1 MRPGWNHLQST
12 PPFLADRP
20 KSLRTCPKCTN
31 TQKQPQKLIKYDRTR
46 ITALVTPVGL
56 EPTTRWLKASY
67 AHPVAPRGQ
76 THSSQPRSGPANYLR
91 LCFITSIISVVRGRV
106 ELPILSAARFE
117 LAVYAIPPPD
127 HARLSGPPSQLCK
140 KIQSMRCT
148 SRRRWA
154 RRESN
159 PHSSRNLL
167 LGQTCIPFSPRTQV
181 PVFPGCQ
188 LTKTF

>member
-20 KSLRTCPKCTN
+20 KSLRTCPK
-31 TQKQPQKLIKYDRTR
+31 QPQKLLNYDRTR

-91 LCFITSIISVVRGRV
+91 LCFINSIISVVRGRV

-140 KIQSMRCT
+140 KNPIYALHLTASVGSEGIEPSLLAESAPWT
-148 SRRRWA
+148 DVYTIFTTNPGAGLSR
-154 RRESN
+154 
-159 PHSSRNLL
+159 L
-167 LGQTCIPFSPRTQV
+167 
-181 PVFPGCQ
+181 PVD
-188 LTKTF
+188 